1 MLNETHIR
9 TTAKTVAYR
18 ILSILSGMLAT
29 ILVGGTGA
37 MAGQVA
43 LVMLIAGTIMYYL
56 HDRVWLLFTWG
67 LSDNAFETPKRSIAK
82 MVVYRLM
89 VIVAMIITARLIIT
103 DDNTVAASWALMSM
117 AMQLIIYYALERIFN
132 KMNWGKQE
140 VLAPSKN
147 I

>member
-9 TTAKTVAYR
+9 TTAKTVSYR

-37 MAGQVA
+37 MAGQVG

-89 VIVAMIITARLIIT
+89 VIVAMIFTARLIIT
-103 DDNTVAASWALMSM
+103 DDNTVAASWAAISM
-117 AMQLIIYYALERIFN
+117 VMQLIIYYALERIFN
-132 KMNWGKQE
+132 TMNWGKQE
-140 VLAPSKN
+140 V
-147 I
+147 